1 MAVVKFKSIQ
11 FFEQSSNLALSR
23 VETEAGN

>member
-1 MAVVKFKSIQ
+1 MALVQFKSIQ

-23 VETEAGN
+23 VENEAGN